1 MDHQWEKMHGPVHY
15 RCPCSYSR
23 ITWKIAL
30 KSRYPELKAE
40 TLSANTYFAFSI
52 IRTCGE
58 IIIISNCLLVAGTQ
72 LPLKTTTKKKMETMY
87 FQNIKTAVLRS
98 RAQVLSLD
106 LYPMS
111 DGDQNQMPKERYNR
125 EM

>member
-1 MDHQWEKMHGPVHY
+1 MWRNNYHKQ
-15 RCPCSYSR
+15 
-23 ITWKIAL
+23 
-30 KSRYPELKAE
+30 
-40 TLSANTYFAFSI
+40 
-52 IRTCGE
+52 
-58 IIIISNCLLVAGTQ
+58 LLVSGRHPAAT
-72 LPLKTTTKKKMETMY
+72 KNKKKMETMY

>member
-30 KSRYPELKAE
+30 RSRYPELKAE

-72 LPLKTTTKKKMETMY
+72 LPLKTKK
-87 FQNIKTAVLRS
+87 N
-98 RAQVLSLD
+98 
-106 LYPMS
+106 
-111 DGDQNQMPKERYNR
+111 GDNVFSEHKNGCTEESGTSPVFGSVSYV
-125 EM
+125 

>member
-1 MDHQWEKMHGPVHY
+1 MWRNNYHKQ
-15 RCPCSYSR
+15 
-23 ITWKIAL
+23 
-30 KSRYPELKAE
+30 
-40 TLSANTYFAFSI
+40 
-52 IRTCGE
+52 
-58 IIIISNCLLVAGTQ
+58 LLVSGRHPAAT
-72 LPLKTTTKKKMETMY
+72 KKMETMY

-111 DGDQNQMPKERYNR
+111 DGDQNQMPKERYNW